1 MRTNRMPPTFLPV
14 VDDEGRRFVIR
25 TSAIQ
30 FLADGDAFQDTTI
43 IAVAGR
49 PICIP
54 RPLDDICK
62 DLGALAKPEQSVAP

>member
-1 MRTNRMPPTFLPV
+1 MKTHRAPPIFIAL

-43 IAVAGR
+43 LAVAGR

-54 RPLDDICK
+54 RALDDICK
-62 DLGALAKPEQSVAP
+62 ELNDITPEQGAST